1 MVGHAGNCLLLLPF
15 PILALEKD
23 VWTKKKKGC
32 MCPLDI
38 HLFLLL
44 VLSLTL
50 QAALS
55 DLHFAL
61 GVVVSAG
68 GEQAP
73 TEGEL

>member
-1 MVGHAGNCLLLLPF
+1 
-15 PILALEKD
+15 
-23 VWTKKKKGC
+23 
-32 MCPLDI
+32 MCPLNM

>member
-1 MVGHAGNCLLLLPF
+1 
-15 PILALEKD
+15 
-23 VWTKKKKGC
+23 
-32 MCPLDI
+32 MCPLGI

-68 GEQAP
+68 GEWAP

>member
-1 MVGHAGNCLLLLPF
+1 MLGIVFCFFRFLYLHFRKMFG
-15 PILALEKD
+15 EK
-23 VWTKKKKGC
+23 KKKKGC

>member
-1 MVGHAGNCLLLLPF
+1 MLGIVFCFFRFLYLHLRKMFGG
-15 PILALEKD
+15 
-23 VWTKKKKGC
+23 KKKKGC

-61 GVVVSAG
+61 GAVVSAG

>member
-1 MVGHAGNCLLLLPF
+1 
-15 PILALEKD
+15 
-23 VWTKKKKGC
+23 

-61 GVVVSAG
+61 RVVVSAG